1 MDQGR
6 EKNGPVRH
14 VNKMDFCSTTSFPIT
29 MSFHLSLP
37 TTRPHS
43 EIYIFG
49 AVQFR
54 TSLFASFD
62 CFLLSRP
69 REIYEI
75 QKKKRNRKIF
85 AVIIRLPS
93 SSVSITCTTRFFDFV
108 TLARLHLGIEGR
120 RDKRT
125 PNDTYEII
133 GCTPDGQ
140 EGHQWM
146 AGSFP
151 ADTFDK
157 SNWC

>member
-75 QKKKRNRKIF
+75 QEKKRKEIGKS
-85 AVIIRLPS
+85 LPS
-93 SSVSITCTTRFFDFV
+93 SYDFRRRPFRSRVRRVSSTSSHSRGFISGLKAVGTKGHPMILTR
-108 TLARLHLGIEGR
+108 L
-120 RDKRT
+120 
-125 PNDTYEII
+125 
-133 GCTPDGQ
+133 
-140 EGHQWM
+140 
-146 AGSFP
+146 
-151 ADTFDK
+151 
-157 SNWC
+157 